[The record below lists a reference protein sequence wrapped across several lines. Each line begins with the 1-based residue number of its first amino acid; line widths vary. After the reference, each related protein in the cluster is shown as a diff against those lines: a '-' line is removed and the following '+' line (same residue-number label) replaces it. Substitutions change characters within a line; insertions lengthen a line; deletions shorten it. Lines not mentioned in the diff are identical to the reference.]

1 MIPRPFRERYADLAD
16 DSDAFFSCLEQMPP
30 KSFRV
35 NTIKSDVD
43 EVRERFR
50 EYGIGIKQM
59 PWCQEAFTSDE
70 HDIGSTLEH
79 FLGKIYAQELVSM
92 LPPLVVKEELGSLVL
107 DACAAPG
114 SKTTQLA
121 ALMGNKGTLIAN
133 DISYKRIKAL
143 RFNLEK
149 SGVLNTLVTNQ
160 DLRFFPDLRFDSIL
174 LDAPCSS
181 EGTARKNPKLF
192 NVWSE
197 KHVRGHSRLQKQLIT
212 RAFDLLKPGG
222 LLVYSTCTFSPE
234 ENEEVVTHLLAE
246 RDARIEPITIPGMRT
261 SQGIEG
267 WRNKEFDPEVKKAV
281 RIWPHH
287 NDTGGFFIARFRK

>member
-1 MIPRPFRERYADLAD
+1 MIPRTFRERYADLVD
-16 DSDAFFSCLEQMPP
+16 DADAFFSCLEEMPP

-35 NTIKSDVD
+35 NTIKSDVE
-43 EVRERFR
+43 EVKERFR
-50 EYGIGIKQM
+50 GYGIDVKQM
-59 PWCQEAFTSDE
+59 PWCQEAFVSEE

-92 LPPLVVKEELGSLVL
+92 LPPLVIKEQLGSFVL

-149 SGVLNTLVTNQ
+149 AGVLNTLITNQ
-160 DLRFFPDLRFDSIL
+160 DLRFFPDLQFDSII

-197 KHVRGHSRLQKQLIT
+197 KHVRGHSRLQKKLISHT
-212 RAFDLLKPGG
+212 FDILKPGG
-222 LLVYSTCTFSPE
+222 VLVYSTCTFSPE
-234 ENEEVVTHLLAE
+234 ENEGVVTHLLSE
-246 RDARIEPITIPGMRT
+246 REAKVEPIEIHGMKT
-261 SQGIEG
+261 SAGIEE
-267 WRNKEFDPEVKKAV
+267 WRGKAFDPDVRKSV

-287 NDTGGFFIARFRK
+287 NNTGGFFLTRFRK